1 MRSSFVCLSLLAFC
15 APDGGARAQTVED
28 FYRGKTISLVVGS
41 SPGGGYDTMARAV
54 SRHFGQ
60 HVPGKPQV
68 VVRNMP
74 GAGSIAATAFI
85 AKLAPRDGLTIGEVQ
100 NNAPFE
106 PLVGTKEADYDP
118 ARIAWLGA
126 PSVEVGLLIAWGQ
139 SKFKTLDDARRM
151 EMTIGSSGANG
162 TPSFFARLLAS
173 VFDLKLKIIP
183 GYPGQNEAWVAME
196 RGELDGYGLTFWSSL
211 AAGKP
216 DWVRDKKVNILL
228 QFGPEREAAL
238 ADVPYGPDLV
248 TRAEDKAFF
257 EAGYASLKAGRPF
270 LAPPDIPADRLA
282 ALRAAMRA
290 TFADP
295 EFLAE
300 VARLQMPVDKPSTG
314 EDLQAL
320 IERIYRL
327 PPGVI
332 ERLRKTAQSY

>member
-1 MRSSFVCLSLLAFC
+1 MRFIPVCLSLLAAC
-15 APDGGARAQTVED
+15 AFTGAARAQGVEE
-28 FYRGKTISLVVGS
+28 FWRGRTISLVVGS

-54 SRHFGQ
+54 SRHLGK

-74 GAGSIAATAFI
+74 GAGSIAATSFI
-85 AKLAPRDGLTIGEVQ
+85 AKLAPRDGLTIGLVQ

-118 ARIAWLGA
+118 TRITWLGA
-126 PSVEVGLLIAWGQ
+126 PSVEVGLLIAWGG
-139 SKFKTLDDARRM
+139 SKFRTLDDARRM

-162 TPSFFARLLAS
+162 TPAFFARLLAS

-183 GYPGQNEAWVAME
+183 GYPGQNEAWIAME

-216 DWVRDKKVNILL
+216 DWVRDKKVNMLL

-248 TRAEDKAFF
+248 TKAEDKVFF

-270 LAPPDIPADRLA
+270 LAPPDVPADRVA
-282 ALRAAMRA
+282 ALRAAMNA

-314 EDLQAL
+314 EEMQAL
-320 IERIYRL
+320 IKRIYAL
-327 PPGVI
+327 PPAVI
-332 ERLRKTAQSY
+332 ERLRKMAQNY